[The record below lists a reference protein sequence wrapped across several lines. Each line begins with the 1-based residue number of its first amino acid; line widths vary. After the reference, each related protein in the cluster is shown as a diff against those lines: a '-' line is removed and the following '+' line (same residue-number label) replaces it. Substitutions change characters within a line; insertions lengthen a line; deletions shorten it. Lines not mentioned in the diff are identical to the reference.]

1 MLRNHSLTHKQESSI
16 VPLQRIRP
24 LRVAA
29 RRQRELM
36 VIIANEI
43 NGESVDWIEEE
54 DLDVKGIP
62 IPYRKKS
69 IPSLCIQWRN
79 ILILHGRMNKLK
91 IKYHNF

>member
-1 MLRNHSLTHKQESSI
+1 MLRNHSLTHKQESLI

-24 LRVAA
+24 QRVAA

-43 NGESVDWIEEE
+43 NGESADWIEEE

-62 IPYRKKS
+62 IPHDKKIHS
-69 IPSLCIQWRN
+69 IPVCSLKEHFNSPWEN
-79 ILILHGRMNKLK
+79 DEA
-91 IKYHNF
+91 